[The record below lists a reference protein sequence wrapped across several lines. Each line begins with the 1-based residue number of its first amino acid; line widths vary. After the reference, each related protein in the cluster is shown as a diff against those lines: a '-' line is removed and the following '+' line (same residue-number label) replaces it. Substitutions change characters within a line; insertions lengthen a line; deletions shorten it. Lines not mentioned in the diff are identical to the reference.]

1 MMGNMVG
8 SDLERWCRNE
18 FRKMFGRRLQDAL
31 NEKNMS
37 QTDFAKKTRMSL
49 STINHYI
56 MGNAMPSAYSVYKF
70 AIVLKKPIE
79 YFYG

>member
-1 MMGNMVG
+1 MMYDTYGQ
-8 SDLERWCRNE
+8 DLESWCRNE

-31 NEKNMS
+31 NERNMS
-37 QTDFAKKTRMSL
+37 QTDLAKKTRMSL
-49 STINHYI
+49 STINHYV
-56 MGNAMPSAYSVYKF
+56 MGNAMPSAYSVHKF